1 MKQYRSALLAAAA
14 VLGLLLPGV
23 PASAIEPD
31 QAQQIAAAVKA
42 DDQAGLAAAI
52 QTAMA
57 AELAAGIS
65 PEAIFQDIAATLF
78 AQPADAA
85 TTEIMTL
92 AFVRAAVG
100 SASSFPDADLA
111 TLVSGTLTAALV
123 AAQGDKAMIEGVLT
137 AAKQAREGAIA
148 GLDAATVD
156 TAILAAVQSP
166 NISAQNGIQI
176 AAAYTLLDGLPS
188 LPNVASSQAVGS
200 SGSGRPRSTSDLF
213 PGGLSSG
220 GGSSGGGAGG
230 RPVSP
235 N

>member
-1 MKQYRSALLAAAA
+1 MPHYRSTLLAAAA
-14 VLGLLLPGV
+14 ALGLLLPGV
-23 PASAIEPD
+23 PATALEPD
-31 QAQQIAAAVKA
+31 QAQQVAAAVQA
-42 DDQAGLAAAI
+42 RDPAGLAAAL

-57 AELAAGIS
+57 AELAAGTA
-65 PEAIFQDIAATLF
+65 PEAIFQDVAATLF

-85 TTEIMTL
+85 TTELMAL
-92 AFVRAAVG
+92 AFTRAAVG
-100 SASSFPDADLA
+100 LASSFGEADPA
-111 TLVSGTLTAALV
+111 TLVSGALTAALV

-156 TAILAAVQSP
+156 TAILAAVRSP
-166 NISAQNGIQI
+166 DISASNGLQV
-176 AAAYTLLDGLPS
+176 AAAYTLLGGLPS
-188 LPNVASSQAVGS
+188 LPQVASGQAVGS

-213 PGGLSSG
+213 PGGLSGG
-220 GGSSGGGAGG
+220 GGSGGGG